1 MNLISKQKWQ
11 KNAVCEQLKKTPIVQ
26 IACEKVGLSR
36 ASYYR
41 WRKTDK
47 KFAEE
52 ADKSSCEGILLIND
66 LAESKLISMIHDK
79 NPTAI
84 IFWLKNRHRDYAQ
97 KLEITA
103 KHEDHKLTP
112 EQRKMV
118 KQALKLGALLP
129 EPESEQNNSL
139 T

>member
-1 MNLISKQKWQ
+1 MNLIAKQKWQ

-36 ASYYR
+36 ATYYR

-52 ADKSSCEGILLIND
+52 ADKSLCEGILLIND
-66 LAESKLISMIHDK
+66 LAESQLLSAIHDK
-79 NPTAI
+79 NMTAI

-97 KLEITA
+97 KLEISA
-103 KHEDHKLTP
+103 KPEDKKLTP
-112 EQRKMV
+112 EERKMV
-118 KQALKLGALLP
+118 KQALELGALLP
-129 EPESEQNNSL
+129 EPENEQPNS
-139 T
+139 